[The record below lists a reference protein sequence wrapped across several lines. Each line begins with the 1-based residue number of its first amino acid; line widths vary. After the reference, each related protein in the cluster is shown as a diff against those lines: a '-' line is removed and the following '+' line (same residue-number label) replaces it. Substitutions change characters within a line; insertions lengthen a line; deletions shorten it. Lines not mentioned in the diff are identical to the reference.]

1 MKMCKKYL
9 NGLINKSLS
18 PYFSLCWEGGS
29 CDQLV
34 RGKEDRTDWWP
45 MITWSLNSNIQI
57 ILKNCLKK
65 KSNFFLLQWEKWSEC
80 DDAGEAHQRE
90 EKRDAAE
97 AETLR
102 GVKSNMNVEHERAIT
117 KQKIQRKKLVK
128 EGRRKRK
135 RLREKNGQKQKRR
148 ERKDEMR
155 GCCSAR
161 IKARS
166 LSCPTFPQKSEEK
179 KKIQTLKHKL
189 KCFSLWPVFP
199 ITATRT
205 LCKLRSQRHLISFL
219 LFTLYASSLLSFLLL
234 CLHFAHQLR

>member
-1 MKMCKKYL
+1 M
-9 NGLINKSLS
+9 
-18 PYFSLCWEGGS
+18 
-29 CDQLV
+29 
-34 RGKEDRTDWWP
+34 
-45 MITWSLNSNIQI
+45 
-57 ILKNCLKK
+57 
-65 KSNFFLLQWEKWSEC
+65 QWEKWSEC

-161 IKARS
+161 IKAHS

-179 KKIQTLKHKL
+179 KRYK
-189 KCFSLWPVFP
+189 
-199 ITATRT
+199 
-205 LCKLRSQRHLISFL
+205 RSN
-219 LFTLYASSLLSFLLL
+219 TN
-234 CLHFAHQLR
+234 

>member
-1 MKMCKKYL
+1 MLGGGQLWPVGKREGRQNWLMTNDNVVTEFQHSNNLKKL
-9 NGLINKSLS
+9 
-18 PYFSLCWEGGS
+18 F
-29 CDQLV
+29 
-34 RGKEDRTDWWP
+34 
-45 MITWSLNSNIQI
+45 
-57 ILKNCLKK
+57 KK

-189 KCFSLWPVFP
+189 KCFCLWPVFP

-219 LFTLYASSLLSFLLL
+219 LFTLYASSLLSFLL